1 MGQESG
7 DNKRLDSPLPSPG
20 HKARSNSC
28 NSQGQVNTTPLSKQG
43 LLAGRS
49 SSQRPMC
56 KGHLYLI
63 QKPHGSR
70 KQDQKGQPGN
80 LERALMQVSQQ
91 ACPRSSC
98 SRPATASAI
107 FFFLITLLNL
117 LRSAMIWGRKQEEM
131 PPYYGRKHLPGLR
144 VDRLVGFCFV
154 LFFLEEETRSS
165 LQRIAFPIWNQTA
178 CRTTRA

>member
-20 HKARSNSC
+20 HKAQSNSC

-43 LLAGRS
+43 LLAGSS

-107 FFFLITLLNL
+107 FFFFNHPAQFTQKCNDM
-117 LRSAMIWGRKQEEM
+117 REEA
-131 PPYYGRKHLPGLR
+131 RRNASILWEEASTR
-144 VDRLVGFCFV
+144 VKSG
-154 LFFLEEETRSS
+154 
-165 LQRIAFPIWNQTA
+165 
-178 CRTTRA
+178 